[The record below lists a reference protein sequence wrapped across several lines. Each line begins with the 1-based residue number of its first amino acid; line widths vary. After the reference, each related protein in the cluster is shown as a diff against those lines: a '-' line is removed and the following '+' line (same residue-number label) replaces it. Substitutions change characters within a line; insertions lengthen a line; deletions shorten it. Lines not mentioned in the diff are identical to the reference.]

1 MTCRA
6 VASLERAICALV
18 AYDGADYHGF
28 QAQTNAV
35 SVQQTLE
42 VALDRCA
49 ERSSRV
55 IGAGRTDTG
64 VHASGQ
70 VVGANVKWRDSLG
83 ALQRAWNR
91 HLPPTVVVW
100 RVEAAPEGF
109 HPRHSAIS
117 RTYRYTVQCGGAAG
131 RSAATSRWP
140 LTDRYSWFEARPL
153 DVAAMNAVSAT
164 LVGTHDFATFGQPP
178 QGENTVRTVEAA
190 TWTWVNESPSP
201 LHQFAGTKLVFTIT
215 ANAFL
220 RQMVRSLVG
229 SLLAVGRGDWTQERF
244 AAAWTARSRSRS
256 APPIAPQGLV
266 LEKVTYPDH
275 LAALIFGNE

>member
-1 MTCRA
+1 MPA
-6 VASLERAICALV
+6 VRWSAPAS
-18 AYDGADYHGF
+18 
-28 QAQTNAV
+28 
-35 SVQQTLE
+35 S
-42 VALDRCA
+42 
-49 ERSSRV
+49 
-55 IGAGRTDTG
+55 G
-64 VHASGQ
+64 VTA
-70 VVGANVKWRDSLG
+70 WR

-91 HLPPTVVVW
+91 HLPPTIVVW
-100 RVEAAPEGF
+100 RVDAAPEGF

-131 RSAATSRWP
+131 RSAATGRSP
-140 LTDRYSWFEARPL
+140 LTDRYTWFEARPL

-190 TWTWVNESPSP
+190 TWTWVSESPPP

-229 SLLAVGRGDWTQERF
+229 SLLAVGRGDWTQEQF
-244 AAAWTARSRSRS
+244 AAAWAARDHVAGRRRL
-256 APPIAPQGLV
+256 IAPQGLV